1 MSQKSKQSTSTRP
14 EDEEPRL
21 GSDPNLE
28 YCRGLAEEVF
38 RGRKGAVTIGTT
50 PYTCS
55 CDLLRDLI
63 ENARL
68 QWHCAAE
75 CGYSPSK
82 WLLEQEMKAR
92 GCWPDKKFEDI
103 YDVADQQSLVGLGL
117 SGGGIRSAT
126 FNLGVL
132 QAFAELGMLEHID
145 YLSSV
150 SGGGYIHQ
158 FLAAWIL
165 RDPHGRAGV
174 EAKLISQ
181 PEPGCLPRRP
191 EPIRWLQ
198 RYASYLT
205 PRRGLLGADTWT
217 MIAIWFRNTILNQIP
232 ILAVIFTA
240 FFLLH
245 LLVQESM
252 QSHADLTHALE
263 HFGEWS
269 VFWLGFALLLA
280 VGWSILALARD
291 LHRQES
297 IAHGGTVQTNIAA
310 ERLLDNMKV
319 RWFIILPWLML
330 AVWCTYLPQL
340 RFVHETPL
348 WYSAAPW
355 IGCVAI
361 LVATLCVAFAGGAG
375 SAYQA
380 LHEGAPWLKR
390 CAAVALLSLFPLLA
404 AVVAC
409 IFAYVFQK
417 GIAELAAWISSQLP
431 LAPVAAGDAILQVFR
446 RPAHPAAGST
456 IDPWRIQV
464 VILPALLLSVPYIAF
479 ELTLGLLGRDY
490 ADSRRE
496 WLARLRAWSLLYGLL
511 WMGITAIALVG
522 PYCVYFLWSQ
532 GTAGKLSAIGA
543 FVLSHLA
550 ALLAGS
556 SSKSD
561 GKRSNSSGIFGY
573 KPMDLLAL
581 VAAPIAVVCLLVLI
595 SFCVEWGVSYLLQP
609 GRLQELCTLVVTHI
623 HLLQWLPA
631 AKVIAHP
638 GWKPVLL
645 ISAAIFLAIAMLF
658 GVRVDINEFSMQS
671 FYRNRLSRCYLGAS
685 IRDRSP
691 NPFTGF
697 DMRNSLNVEN
707 ERGRRTPP
715 LVKDL
720 LPNKFSTP
728 DSRPPGTY
736 DGPFPIFCSTLNL
749 TTGEDLGTQERKGA
763 SFAFTPLYSGYSV
776 GWTDAGKRG
785 NEAVSLNGYVP
796 TAQYAYPKGGIHI
809 DTAVAVSGAAVNPNQ
824 GYNSNPLLAF
834 WMTFFNVRLGWW
846 ISNPRHTKTWRA
858 GGVSADTAAAPATP
872 PDGTIPA
879 QHTGALNRP
888 TPSVALYYLLREL
901 LGSAND
907 KSPYVN
913 LSDGGH
919 FDNMGLYELA
929 RRRCKYIVICDA
941 EQDTQMTFAGI
952 GNAINRCRAD
962 FGVEIDLDLRPLQL
976 QENGFSKAHCVVGT
990 VRYPAPGETPTE
1002 AAGGVDSTC
1011 NGQRNPEAGRDGYT
1025 GTILYMKSSLVGD
1038 EPADLMAYKFQHPQ
1052 FPQDS
1057 TANQWFT
1064 ETQFESYRRLGQ
1076 HVAVTAIRP
1085 ALSPGH
1091 AKVSDIHELFASMY
1105 AIWYPPTPEMQQHF
1119 SEHVAQYESILREL
1133 RERPELAGLA
1143 ERLNQSGE
1151 TGPASWTPPGT
1162 PATSPDYSWQFA
1174 NSLLDF
1180 MYTVYTNLQL
1190 AFPDN
1195 RTSPHA
1201 QWWICLFRRW
1211 CKVSLMQDTWRVLA
1225 PVYSREF
1232 RLFAERELQL
1242 PRTNGTMPPATNGKP
1257 PSEDK
1262 LQPIGD

>member
-1 MSQKSKQSTSTRP
+1 MSPINKQSISTRP

-28 YCRGLAEEVF
+28 YCRRLAEEVF
-38 RGRKGAVTIGTT
+38 RGRKGTVTIGTAAY
-50 PYTCS
+50 PSS

-63 ENARL
+63 QNARL

-92 GCWPDKKFEDI
+92 GCWPDKEREDV
-103 YDVADQQSLVGLGL
+103 YDVADRQSLVGLGL

-126 FNLGVL
+126 FSLGVL
-132 QAFAELGMLEHID
+132 QAFAALGMLEHID

-174 EAKLISQ
+174 EAKLIPQ

-232 ILAVIFTA
+232 ILAVLFTA
-240 FFLLH
+240 FLLLH

-252 QSHADLTHALE
+252 QTHATVTYALN
-263 HFGEWS
+263 HVGEWS
-269 VFWLGFALLLA
+269 AFWWGVALLVAL
-280 VGWSILALARD
+280 GWSIVALTLD

-297 IAHGGTVQTNIAA
+297 ISHGGTASSRA
-310 ERLLDNMKV
+310 EGLLDNTKV

-340 RFVHETPL
+340 RFGHATPL
-348 WYSAAPW
+348 WYSGAPW
-355 IGCVAI
+355 IGCVSI
-361 LVATLCVAFAGGAG
+361 LLATLGVTFAGGAA
-375 SAYQA
+375 SAYNA
-380 LHEGAPWLKR
+380 LHEHAPWWKR
-390 CAAVALLSLFPLLA
+390 WPSVAALSVFPLLA
-404 AVVAC
+404 TVVAC
-409 IFAYVFQK
+409 ILGYAFQV
-417 GIAELAAWISSQLP
+417 GTGDMAAWISSQLP
-431 LAPVAAGDAILQVFR
+431 LAPVAAGDALLGVFR
-446 RPAHPAAGST
+446 SSAHPAPALT

-464 VILPALLLSVPYIAF
+464 VILPALLLSLPYLAF

-511 WMGITAIALVG
+511 WMGITAIALLG

-532 GTAGKLSAIGA
+532 GTAGKLTAIGA
-543 FVLSHLA
+543 FVLSHLT

-556 SSKSD
+556 SGKSD
-561 GKRSNSSGIFGY
+561 GKRSNSGILGY

-581 VAAPIAVVCLLVLI
+581 VAAPIAVVCFLVLV
-595 SFCVEWGVSYLLQP
+595 SFCVEWGASYLLQP
-609 GRLQELCTLVVTHI
+609 HRLQELCTLLVTHL
-623 HLLQWLPA
+623 HFLQGLPA
-631 AKVIAHP
+631 ATVIAHP

-645 ISAAIFLAIAMLF
+645 ITATIFLAIALLF

-697 DMRNSLNVEN
+697 DMRDCLNVEN

-720 LPNKFSTP
+720 LPNKFSVP
-728 DSRPPGTY
+728 GKPPGTY

-763 SFAFTPLYSGYSV
+763 SFAFTPLYCGYSV
-776 GWTDAGKRG
+776 GWTDAGKHG

-858 GGVSADTAAAPATP
+858 GVVSADAPL
-872 PDGTIPA
+872 DGNIPA
-879 QHTGALNRP
+879 PYSGTLNRP
-888 TPSVALYYLLREL
+888 TPCVSLYYLLKEL

-919 FDNMGLYELA
+919 FDNMGLYELV

-976 QENGFSKAHCVVGT
+976 QDNGLSNAHCVVGT
-990 VRYPAPGETPTE
+990 IQYPPPKQDPASGQPASCACADGQVNKDAEHVRYA
-1002 AAGGVDSTC
+1002 
-1011 NGQRNPEAGRDGYT
+1011 

-1038 EPADLMAYKFQHPQ
+1038 EPGDLMAYKLLHPQ
-1052 FPQDS
+1052 FPQDP

-1076 HVAVTAIRP
+1076 HVAVTAVRP

-1091 AKVSDIHELFASMY
+1091 EKVSDIHELFASMY

-1119 SEHVAQYESILREL
+1119 SEHVAQYQSILREL

-1143 ERLNQSGE
+1143 ESLNDSSGI
-1151 TGPASWTPPGT
+1151 GRAAWIPPGT
-1162 PATSPDYSWQFA
+1162 AGSSPDYGWQFA
-1174 NSLLDF
+1174 NSVLDF

-1211 CKVSLMQDTWRVLA
+1211 CKASLMQETWRVLA
-1225 PVYSREF
+1225 SIYSREF

-1242 PRTNGTMPPATNGKP
+1242 PVMNGAMTVATNGKP
-1257 PSEDK
+1257 PGAEK
-1262 LQPIGD
+1262 LQPAR